1 MRGCPRLLPCVQQSC
16 GCVHCA
22 VMATEGIGTLRFD
35 DSDGASSSD
44 SDERC
49 DDSALAPSCG
59 GGLFAELGNLDGL
72 LDDLLAEPSD
82 AVRAVPS
89 VKSPS
94 ASPFKKKKKCAGAPR
109 GPRGNQNLRRINGLQ
124 PEAIA
129 RDIANGCGCRHD
141 CLKKIAALRHYN
153 LQRDILETRT
163 AWSRMDNKERRGHM
177 REYLEAGK
185 TRGADGKWEFA
196 LGCEDAS
203 LRLCPTAF
211 AVRTGAKK
219 RWVYKQIE
227 KLREGIRC
235 DDPGL
240 GGLRVAGRSGAANDD
255 ESVARASME
264 AFCRLLKEEAEWQ
277 PVSDTGRAVLQLDM
291 YRPNE
296 LYEGY
301 LDLQEKSN
309 TPKWLVGSPD
319 MLRDVLR
326 FSAALCFVHGVLL
339 GRWC

>member
-1 MRGCPRLLPCVQQSC
+1 
-16 GCVHCA
+16 
-22 VMATEGIGTLRFD
+22 MAMEGIGTLRFD

-44 SDERC
+44 SDERRN
-49 DDSALAPSCG
+49 DSALAPSCG
-59 GGLFAELGNLDGL
+59 GGLFAELGNLDDL
-72 LDDLLAEPSD
+72 FDDLLAEPI
-82 AVRAVPS
+82 AAPS

-94 ASPFKKKKKCAGAPR
+94 ASPFKKKKKRGGAPK

-153 LQRDILETRT
+153 LQHDFLKTRT

-203 LRLCPTAF
+203 LRLCPAGF
-211 AVRTGAKK
+211 AARCGAKK
-219 RWVYKQIE
+219 RWVYDQIA

-255 ESVARASME
+255 ESVPRASME
-264 AFCRLLKEEAEWQ
+264 AYCRLLMEEAECQ
-277 PVSDTGRAVLQLDM
+277 PVSDTGRTVLQLDM
-291 YRPNE
+291 YGPDE

-301 LDLQEKSN
+301 LDLQEKLN
-309 TPKWLVGSPD
+309 TPKWLVASRD